1 MIIYSV
7 TVLIK
12 KDVEDSW
19 LKWMKEV
26 HIPDVM
32 KTGYFLD
39 WKLRKLLLPEVSS
52 EESTYVIEYTIQS
65 LEKYNEYSEKAAPQL
80 QKEHTEKFYGKFKAT
95 RTVYQL
101 DPQ

>member
-12 KDVEDSW
+12 KDVEDHW

-26 HIPDVM
+26 HIPDVI

-39 WKLRKLLLPEVSS
+39 WKLRKLLLTEVSG
-52 EESTYVIEYTIQS
+52 EESTYMIEYSLQS
-65 LEKYNEYSEKAAPQL
+65 LEKYNEYAEKAAPQL
-80 QKEHTEKFYGKFKAT
+80 QKEHTQKFSGKFQAS
-95 RTVYQL
+95 RAVYQL
-101 DPQ
+101 IL

>member
-7 TVLIK
+7 ALLIK
-12 KDVEDSW
+12 KDVEEPW
-19 LKWMKEV
+19 LNWMKEI

-39 WKLRKLLLPEVSS
+39 WKLRKLLLPEVSRD
-52 EESTYVIEYTIQS
+52 ESSYMVEYTLQS

-80 QKEHTEKFYGKFKAT
+80 QKEHTEKFSGKFKAT
-95 RTVYQL
+95 RTVYRLVTQ
-101 DPQ
+101 

>member
-39 WKLRKLLLPEVSS
+39 WKLRKLLLPEVCS
-52 EESTYVIEYTIQS
+52 EESTYVIEYTLQS
-65 LEKYNEYSEKAAPQL
+65 LEKYNEYSENAAPQL
-80 QKEHTEKFYGKFKAT
+80 QKEHTEKFYRKFKAT
-95 RTVYQL
+95 RAVYQL
-101 DPQ
+101 VPQ

>member
-12 KDVEDSW
+12 KDVEDQW
-19 LKWMKEV
+19 LKWMKEI

-39 WKLRKLLLPEVSS
+39 WKLRKLLLPEVSG
-52 EESTYVIEYTIQS
+52 EESTYVIEYTLQS
-65 LEKYNEYSEKAAPQL
+65 LEKYNEYSENAAPQL
-80 QKEHTEKFYGKFKAT
+80 QKEHTEKFSGKFKAT

-101 DPQ
+101 VTQ

>member
-26 HIPDVM
+26 HIPHVM
-32 KTGYFLD
+32 NTGYFLD

-52 EESTYVIEYTIQS
+52 EDSTYVIEYALQS

-101 DPQ
+101 VPQ

>member
-1 MIIYSV
+1 MIIYNV

-26 HIPDVM
+26 HIPDVLR
-32 KTGYFLD
+32 TGYFLD

-52 EESTYVIEYTIQS
+52 EESTYVIEYTLQS

-80 QKEHTEKFYGKFKAT
+80 QNEHTEKFYGKFKAT

-101 DPQ
+101 VHQ